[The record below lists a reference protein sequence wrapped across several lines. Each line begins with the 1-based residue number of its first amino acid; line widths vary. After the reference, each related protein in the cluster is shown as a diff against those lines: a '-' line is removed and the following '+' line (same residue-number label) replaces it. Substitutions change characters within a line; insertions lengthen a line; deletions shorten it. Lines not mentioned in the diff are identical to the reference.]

1 MRLNVF
7 RFVKNKTEIGGFMTA
22 ATATAMEKAMV
33 GQPAPDFDMAST
45 RDLEKL
51 NQNVKLSEYKGKW
64 LVLLFYPLD
73 FTFVCPTE
81 LTTFSDRY
89 EEFLEVGAD
98 IIGISTDSVFSHRAW
113 LKTPRD
119 KGGVEGLK
127 YPLAA
132 DATKSVARDYGVLLE
147 DRGIA
152 LRGLFIIDPEGILR
166 YKVVHDLNVG
176 RSAEETL
183 RVIQALQ
190 TGGLCQAEWK
200 PGQKTLSA

>member
-1 MRLNVF
+1 
-7 RFVKNKTEIGGFMTA
+7 MTA
-22 ATATAMEKAMV
+22 VAVESAMV
-33 GQPAPDFDMAST
+33 GQPAADFDMAST
-45 RDLEKL
+45 KNIEKL
-51 NQNVKLSEYKGKW
+51 NENVKLADYKGRW

-81 LTTFSDRY
+81 LTAFSDRY
-89 EEFLEVGAD
+89 EEFQGIGAD
-98 IIGISTDSVFSHRAW
+98 IIGVSTDSAFSHRAW
-113 LKTPRD
+113 INTPRD

-132 DATKSVARDYGVLLE
+132 DATKNVSRDYGVLIE
-147 DRGIA
+147 NRGIA

-166 YKVVHDLNVG
+166 YKVVHDLNIG

-200 PGQKTLSA
+200 PGQKTLNA

>member
-1 MRLNVF
+1 
-7 RFVKNKTEIGGFMTA
+7 MTA
-22 ATATAMEKAMV
+22 ATAVAFERAMV

-45 RDLEKL
+45 KNIEKL
-51 NQNVKLSEYKGKW
+51 NENVKLADYKGRW

-89 EEFLEVGAD
+89 EEFQGIGTD
-98 IIGISTDSVFSHRAW
+98 IIGVSTDSAFSHLAW
-113 LKTPRD
+113 INTPRD

-132 DATKSVARDYGVLLE
+132 DATKNVSRDYGVLIE
-147 DRGIA
+147 NRGIA

-166 YKVVHDLNVG
+166 YKVVHDLNIG

-200 PGQKTLSA
+200 PGQKTLNA